1 MRRDETRSAEVS
13 PQAPRSSPWG
23 GTVSYGREI
32 GGLAALQIVADSL
45 QVWWGD
51 GSPGGP
57 VGLPTE
63 VLVSFQTLLKVR
75 QVHCETRHYPVILF
89 IHTLCPFFTTARS
102 TTQDLERAPQ
112 PTLRCEFKG
121 KDSS

>member
-13 PQAPRSSPWG
+13 PQAPRILTMGWNCELWVRDRRAG
-23 GTVSYGREI
+23 
-32 GGLAALQIVADSL
+32 SL
-45 QVWWGD
+45 QAWWGD

-75 QVHCETRHYPVILF
+75 QVHCETRHYPVILL
-89 IHTLCPFFTTARS
+89 IHTLYPFFTTARS
-102 TTQDLERAPQ
+102 TTRDLERAPQ
-112 PTLRCEFKG
+112 STLHCEFKG